1 MMTLAALALAAAV
14 SAPHPQSTPA
24 PTFVRQCQGQAA
36 YVTQSTAWARW
47 REAQLLAARM
57 GPAYGVSSGVFP
69 CYATSSRGYC
79 FNYFYP
85 C

>member
-14 SAPHPQSTPA
+14 SAPHPQSTPS
-24 PTFVRQCQGQAA
+24 PTFVRQCSGQAA

-47 REAQLLAARM
+47 REAQALAVSM
-57 GPAYGVSSGVFP
+57 GRGYGVSNGVFP
-69 CYATSSRGYC
+69 CYSGGTRGYC